1 MKIILASKFGFCYG
15 VKRAIQIA
23 ENAYSMGSN
32 TVTLGPLINN
42 PQMLNHLAV
51 RGVGYVD
58 DIEDID
64 SGTVIIRSHGVGPT
78 CYNRADEKKLKI
90 IDATCPFVLRAQQDA
105 HRLIAAGKKVIIFG
119 EKNHPE
125 VRSISEWAMGKAI
138 VAESPE
144 DLQDLSPMDEV
155 SIVSQTTFSEETFQ
169 QMLGPVS
176 YTHLR
181 AHETTE

>member
-32 TVTLGPLINN
+32 TVTLGPLIHN
-42 PQMLNHLAV
+42 PQMVNHLAE

-64 SGTVIIRSHGVGPT
+64 SGAVIIRSHGVGPT

-119 EKNHPE
+119 EKITLRFGVSPNGQ
-125 VRSISEWAMGKAI
+125 WGK
-138 VAESPE
+138 
-144 DLQDLSPMDEV
+144 Q
-155 SIVSQTTFSEETFQ
+155 
-169 QMLGPVS
+169 
-176 YTHLR
+176 
-181 AHETTE
+181 